1 MLKLILQR
9 RRLVSV
15 RRRLVSVKLRLKQRT
30 LFVMVV
36 LSLPVLKQLNF
47 SLWLALMML
56 GEIVKSTRHSFGCSI
71 LTMLLMVLNLPS
83 VLFVSY

>member
-9 RRLVSV
+9 RRLVSL
-15 RRRLVSVKLRLKQRT
+15 RLRLKQRT

-36 LSLPVLKQLNF
+36 LTLPVLKQLNF

-56 GEIVKSTRHSFGCSI
+56 GEIVKSTRRSFGCSI

-83 VLFVSY
+83 ALFVSY

>member
-9 RRLVSV
+9 RRQVSV

-56 GEIVKSTRHSFGCSI
+56 GEIVKSTRRSFGCSI